1 MKIAIVVQRYGL
13 DINGGAELHCR
24 YVAEHLASHMEVE
37 VLTTCATDYIT
48 WRNVHRV
55 GIEKINGI
63 VVRRFRVDQERDP
76 DRFGRLQDE
85 LLQYPHTEAD
95 EIKWMD
101 EQGPHSTDLIQYIK
115 KNKDTYQFFIFFSY
129 RYFHSFHGI
138 RAVPH
143 KSILVPTAEPDA
155 VIQFKIFKALFHLP
169 QGFVYNSVEEKRLI
183 QGLSGNF
190 QVPGD
195 VVGVG
200 SELPPTADGP
210 AFRRK
215 FNVHDPFLLYVG
227 RIDQNK
233 GCGSMFDYFLRYK
246 AQDTSSL
253 KLVLIGSPVMPI
265 PEHPAIVPLGFLKDQ
280 DKFDALSA
288 CELLVMPSFYESLS
302 MVLLEAWAMG
312 KPTLANGNC
321 RVLMGQSIRSNAGLF
336 YTDYEEFLR
345 CLIHLQRNPETR
357 AIMGRNG
364 KRFYEENYT
373 WKIVEDKYLRLMEM
387 VKN

>member
-24 YVAEHLASHMEVE
+24 YVAEHLARHMEVE

-48 WRNVHRV
+48 WRNVHRP
-55 GIEKINGI
+55 GLEKIHGI
-63 VVRRFRVDQERDP
+63 AVRRFRVDHERNP

-95 EIKWMD
+95 EIKWMN
-101 EQGPHSTDLIQYIK
+101 EQGPHSTELIEFIK

-129 RYFHSFHGI
+129 RYFHSFHGV

-155 VIQFKIFKALFHLP
+155 VIQFKIFKSLFHLP

-183 QGLSGNF
+183 QGLSGNY

-200 SELPPTADGP
+200 SELPPATDAD

-215 FNVHDPFLLYVG
+215 FNIEDPFLLYVG

-233 GCGSMFDYFLRYK
+233 GCANLFDFFLRYK
-246 AQDTSSL
+246 AQDTSDL
-253 KLVLIGSPVMPI
+253 KLVLIGSPVMPV
-265 PEHPAIVPLGFLKDQ
+265 PEHPAILPLGFLNDQ
-280 DKFDALSA
+280 DKFDALRA

-336 YTDYEEFLR
+336 YSDYEEFSR
-345 CLIHLQRNPETR
+345 CLVHLQKNPETR
-357 AIMGRNG
+357 AMMGLNG

-373 WKIVEDKYLRLMEM
+373 WKIVEDKYLRL
-387 VKN
+387 

>member
-1 MKIAIVVQRYGL
+1 MRIAFVIQRYGL
-13 DINGGAELHCR
+13 EINGGAELHCR
-24 YVAEHLASHMEVE
+24 YVAEHLARHMEVE
-37 VLTTCATDYIT
+37 VLTSCAQDYIT
-48 WRNVHRV
+48 WRNVYPSGV
-55 GIEKINGI
+55 EKINGI
-63 VVRRFRVDQERDP
+63 VVRRFPVDQERNP

-95 EIKWMD
+95 EIKWMN
-101 EQGPHSTDLIQYIK
+101 EQGPHSSELLRFIK
-115 KNKDTYQFFIFFSY
+115 KNKDSYQFFIFFSY

-143 KSILVPTAEPDA
+143 KSILVPTAEPDS
-155 VIQFKIFKALFHLP
+155 IIHFKIFKGLFHLP

-183 QGLSGNF
+183 QGLSANY

-200 SELPPTADGP
+200 SEVPPSTDP
-210 AFRRK
+210 YAFRRK
-215 FNVHDPFLLYVG
+215 FKIDDPFLLYVG

-233 GCGSMFDYFLRYK
+233 GCGKLFEYFLRYK
-246 AQDTSSL
+246 AQDKSPL
-253 KLVLIGSPVMPI
+253 KLVLIGSPVMEI
-265 PEHPAIVPLGFLKDQ
+265 PDDASIAHLGFVSDQ
-280 DKFDALSA
+280 DKFDALNA

-302 MVLLEAWAMG
+302 MVLLEAWALG

-336 YTDYEEFLR
+336 YTDYEEFER
-345 CLIHLQRNPETR
+345 SLIYLQKNPEAR
-357 AIMGRNG
+357 AMLGHNG
-364 KRFYEENYT
+364 KRFYDENYS
-373 WKIVEDKYLRLMEM
+373 WNIIEQKYLRLMEL